1 MRYPSG
7 LYCYIFVASS
17 SFPPVAFLRRSKWGA
32 TARSLTVNMHATIDR
47 TGLPA
52 ETKLGIQLRGTD
64 DGVLV
69 IDMLSA
75 GGLAEQI
82 GELQNGDR
90 ILAINGNDVVGIPRN
105 VIVGWLYEHDKT
117 VVHYERDGPA
127 STPSPPK
134 MTMKERLKARAHRDS
149 VNRGLPTGPVP
160 SNTLGSRKTSLKT
173 RLQSRRIEA
182 EGKPEPASPPRA
194 EPNFTTP
201 PESPNGLNTSLPVS
215 PSVIILGSSQT
226 VEGIGAVHVIQV
238 RRSSFL
244 SNFRCFF
251 FRSLF
256 VRKKSRCTKFSKSD
270 RKKKKTRSGCGARW
284 IRFGPFL
291 SFLGSLLCSTSQP
304 SSHDFQ
310 RSALTWGNIDSLL
323 LLPPSPPSCRL
334 PLRLHPSHPKS
345 CRGIDPRRLK
355 ARGWCCRRV

>member
-1 MRYPSG
+1 M
-7 LYCYIFVASS
+7 
-17 SFPPVAFLRRSKWGA
+17 
-32 TARSLTVNMHATIDR
+32 NMHATIDR

-251 FRSLF
+251 FSKSFRTEKAVAQNSQKVIGKKRKRAAGVVLVGYALGPSFPSSARFF
-256 VRKKSRCTKFSKSD
+256 VRPASR
-270 RKKKKTRSGCGARW
+270 
-284 IRFGPFL
+284 
-291 SFLGSLLCSTSQP
+291 LLMISN
-304 SSHDFQ
+304 
-310 RSALTWGNIDSLL
+310 GLL
-323 LLPPSPPSCRL
+323 
-334 PLRLHPSHPKS
+334 
-345 CRGIDPRRLK
+345 
-355 ARGWCCRRV
+355 